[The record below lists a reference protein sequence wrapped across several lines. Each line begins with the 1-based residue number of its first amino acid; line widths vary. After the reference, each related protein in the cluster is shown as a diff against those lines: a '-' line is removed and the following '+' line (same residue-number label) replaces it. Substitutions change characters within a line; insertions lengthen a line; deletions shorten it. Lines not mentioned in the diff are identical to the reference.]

1 VVAYFHRTRRD
12 TVLFAFIGALLL
24 QETNVRFYVSPFG
37 VDKDLPFAFVFY
49 LCAPLGVLASG
60 FLFISRARLSIPE

>member
-1 VVAYFHRTRRD
+1 
-12 TVLFAFIGALLL
+12 VLFAFIGALLL

-49 LCAPLGVLASG
+49 LCAPLGALASG
-60 FLFISRARLSIPE
+60 FLFISRPPIDPRVTLQRFPIS